1 MSLIN
6 TYSKHN
12 TPYLL
17 EWYQS
22 LGLDSG
28 VEYGPDT
35 NLMNLD
41 SAKLASLGQ
50 MIDYMITDKY
60 TVSSQNYNNYITD
73 LQTIRDLQN
82 GKGLAKSGPKHTPIE
97 SARNQEAT
105 IDASGIAQ
113 PLIITSMGDQ
123 GEYLPNAQEAEII
136 KGAHLTQTSDG
147 VAEKKQPL
155 METVEPSEP
164 VVEVVHPP
172 PPPSKKKTPPPKK
185 KKTLNEDTENSGSD
199 IFYMEVLAALVAS
212 VLTVY
217 VIRSGNQK

>member
-1 MSLIN
+1 M
-6 TYSKHN
+6 
-12 TPYLL
+12 
-17 EWYQS
+17 
-22 LGLDSG
+22 GLDSG

-172 PPPSKKKTPPPKK
+172 PPPPKKKTPPPKK